1 MVCSVPHLCQFIPI
15 QGCYMLLKNER
26 IKNNYSNMILSLK
39 TKENLTP
46 SCSNQS
52 FFFSF
57 FFFLFFYLFH
67 LNNLNMSVQGF
78 EIEL

>member
-1 MVCSVPHLCQFIPI
+1 
-15 QGCYMLLKNER
+15 MLLKNER
-26 IKNNYSNMILSLK
+26 IKNNYSNMTLSLK

-57 FFFLFFYLFH
+57 FFFFFFKFFYLFH
-67 LNNLNMSVQGF
+67 PKYLNMSVQGF